1 MVNKFEKLFL
11 LIILI
16 LGCNIIPHQPSLLQP
31 NPIMPTSI
39 LNGNTLQTY
48 DRDMS
53 PIHNDN
59 DSSLDETSG

>member
-1 MVNKFEKLFL
+1 MF
-11 LIILI
+11 IIFV
-16 LGCNIIPHQPSLLQP
+16 LGCNIVTHQPSLLQP
-31 NPIMPTSI
+31 NPILPTTI
-39 LNGNTLQTY
+39 LNGNHLQTH